1 MVECIYR
8 KDNIDLTYDINE
20 DTYYISVDGGDET
33 GLVYCTKD
41 YTKEELISILKEMV
55 ETLEDMGG
63 NIEWKLKVNYQA
75 F

>member
-20 DTYYISVDGGDET
+20 DTYYISVDGGDNT
-33 GLVYCTKD
+33 GLVYCTQD

-55 ETLEDMGG
+55 ETLEDIGG
-63 NIEWKLKVNYQA
+63 NIE
-75 F
+75 

>member
-20 DTYYISVDGGDET
+20 DTYYISVDGGDNT
-33 GLVYCTKD
+33 GLVYCTQD

-55 ETLEDMGG
+55 KALEDIGG

>member
-33 GLVYCTKD
+33 GLVYCSQD

-55 ETLEDMGG
+55 ETLEDIGG
-63 NIEWKLKVNYQA
+63 NIE
-75 F
+75 